1 MTIDVARL
9 KAWPFADVETTY
21 TARDT
26 MLYGLC
32 VGAGRDPV
40 DPVGLRFAYEPVLRA
55 LPTMAVVLG
64 YPGSWMNDPASGI
77 DYGKVV
83 HGENALAIHRPLPP
97 AGTVVGRTRVTRI
110 VDKGAGK
117 GAVVTAERIIT
128 DKASG
133 TRLATIEHVTF
144 CRADG
149 GFSASG
155 APADPPVPA
164 LPRVPQRPPDASDD
178 LPTRGDLALL
188 YRLLADRNPLHAD
201 PAVARAAGF
210 ARPILHGLASY
221 GIAGLAIVRHACD
234 GDADRLRTLRVRFT
248 APVYPGETLRTEIWH
263 EPGRVAFRMRAIER
277 DAIVLDNGDAE
288 VTG

>member
-9 KAWPFADVETTY
+9 KSWPFADVEATY
-21 TARDT
+21 TDRET
-26 MLYGLC
+26 MLYALC
-32 VGAGRDPV
+32 VGAGRDPL
-40 DPVGLRFAYEPVLRA
+40 DPVGLRFTYEGALQA

-77 DYGKVV
+77 DYRRVV
-83 HGENALAIHRPLPP
+83 HGENALTIHHPLPP

-117 GAVVTAERIIT
+117 GAVVTAERTIT

-133 TRLATIEHVTF
+133 TRLATTEHVTF

-149 GFSASG
+149 GFSAAG
-155 APADPPVPA
+155 QPADAPAPP
-164 LPRVPQRPPDASDD
+164 LPRVPERPPDVHDD
-178 LPTRGDLALL
+178 LQTRPDLALL

-210 ARPILHGLASY
+210 ERPILHGLASY
-221 GIAGLAIVRHACD
+221 GIAGLAILRHACD
-234 GDADRLRTLRVRFT
+234 GDAARLRALRVRFT
-248 APVYPGETLRTEIWH
+248 APVYPGETLRTEIWR
-263 EPGRVAFRMRAIER
+263 EPGRVAFRMRALDR
-277 DAIVLDNGDAE
+277 DVVVLDNGDAE
-288 VTG
+288 VTS